1 MAEESQQERKTTKD
15 NANQYCAQQQK
26 QGAALNLQEVS
37 AKNRIFHLPR
47 ITKRCVRWNYFLCQC
62 DCVCS
67 VARWIRIERKL
78 EIHIKI
84 GISLQSS
91 PNSKGDAK
99 SSILCAPIKMLRFPW
114 NRLLLLLLLL
124 SLLLLILLLYKR
136 VLERRVLLCTVEP
149 GPFVKFLISAE
160 WVVAR
165 KMLIANC
172 CARDLSPS
180 CRVSI
185 LHGCRSVALKTCQI
199 EAGGGGGKVV
209 DRHRY
214 TGRERERDEGK

>member
-1 MAEESQQERKTTKD
+1 MYSNNNQEQPWICKKWVPKTGFSIYHASQR
-15 NANQYCAQQQK
+15 
-26 QGAALNLQEVS
+26 GVS
-37 AKNRIFHLPR
+37 DE
-47 ITKRCVRWNYFLCQC
+47 ITFFVNVTVFVRWLGGFALKE
-62 DCVCS
+62 S
-67 VARWIRIERKL
+67 LKFALKL
-78 EIHIKI
+78 E
-84 GISLQSS
+84 S
-91 PNSKGDAK
+91 PYRVLRIPEGDAK

-114 NRLLLLLLLL
+114 NRLLLLLLL

-199 EAGGGGGKVV
+199 EAGVGGGKVV

-214 TGRERERDEGK
+214 TGREMKGNNNNKSTRESHR